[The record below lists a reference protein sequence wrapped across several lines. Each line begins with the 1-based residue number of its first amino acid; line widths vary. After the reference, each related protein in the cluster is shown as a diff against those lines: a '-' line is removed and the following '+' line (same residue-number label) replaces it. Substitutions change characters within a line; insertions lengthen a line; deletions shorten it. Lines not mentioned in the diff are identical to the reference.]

1 MSLTKGT
8 LYYHR
13 FKRSRFYGNKTI
25 CRCQKSLALY
35 CGNKIDKFQL
45 VELLKNQDLLEELT
59 KVKYEE
65 EYLCQKSTQKEK
77 ILLNL

>member
-1 MSLTKGT
+1 M
-8 LYYHR
+8 
-13 FKRSRFYGNKTI
+13 
-25 CRCQKSLALY
+25 KSQ
-35 CGNKIDKFQL
+35 FQL
-45 VELLKNQDLLEELT
+45 VELLKNQDLLEELS

>member
-1 MSLTKGT
+1 MPMPKIIGFVLW
-8 LYYHR
+8 
-13 FKRSRFYGNKTI
+13 
-25 CRCQKSLALY
+25 QQ
-35 CGNKIDKFQL
+35 IDKFQL

>member
-1 MSLTKGT
+1 M
-8 LYYHR
+8 R
-13 FKRSRFYGNKTI
+13 
-25 CRCQKSLALY
+25 KSVGQRIPEKEIA
-35 CGNKIDKFQL
+35 NFQL